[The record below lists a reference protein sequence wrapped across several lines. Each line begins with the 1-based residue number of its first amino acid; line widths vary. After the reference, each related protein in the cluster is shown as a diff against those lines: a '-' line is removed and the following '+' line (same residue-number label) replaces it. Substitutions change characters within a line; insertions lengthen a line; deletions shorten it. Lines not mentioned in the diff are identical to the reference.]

1 MTEFLRDKHIQYV
14 KDLDSK
20 ITQKSYEYWL
30 SEHLRMNG
38 LYWGVVVLVTL
49 DVLEETLP
57 KKDVFTYIESCWDST
72 QGGYGSFPGHD
83 AHILS
88 TLSAIQIQA
97 IYQKEVEELDFPHKN
112 EVVSYIKGLQ
122 RENGSFQGD
131 TFGEIDTRFTY
142 TAINALSILGELDTE
157 LVSKGVD
164 FIMKCENF
172 DGGFGMVPG
181 AESHAAQVFVCVATL
196 SITSSLHLIKN
207 KEILCEWLSERQVLP
222 SGGLNGR
229 PEKLPDVCYSWWVLS
244 SLSIL
249 DKLSWIDDKKL
260 KEYILGCQDELGGGF
275 CDRPGNQTDVF
286 HTCFGIA
293 GLSLLESLEQDSA
306 GGPVLNPVDP
316 TYCMPYSTT
325 KKFRKWPYDKK

>member
-1 MTEFLRDKHIQYV
+1 MTELLRDKHIQFV
-14 KDLDSK
+14 KDLDSSLSK
-20 ITQKSYEYWL
+20 KSYEYWL
-30 SEHLRMNG
+30 LEHLRMNG
-38 LYWGVVVLVTL
+38 LYWGVVALVTL
-49 DVLEETLP
+49 DALEETLA
-57 KKDVFTYIESCWDST
+57 KADVLAYIETCWDLK
-72 QGGYGSFPGHD
+72 QGGFGSFPGHD

-97 IYQKEVEELDFPHKN
+97 IYHQDGEEEYLHSKEVVL
-112 EVVSYIKGLQ
+112 YIKGLQ
-122 RENGSFQGD
+122 LENGSFQGD
-131 TFGEIDTRFTY
+131 TFGEVDTRFTY
-142 TAINALSILGELDTE
+142 TAINALSILGELDKE
-157 LVSKGVD
+157 LVNKAVE

-181 AESHAAQVFVCVATL
+181 AESHAAQVFVCLATL
-196 SITSSLHLIKN
+196 SITSSMHLIKN

-260 KEYILGCQDELGGGF
+260 KLYILSCQDEIGGGF

-293 GLSLLESLEQDSA
+293 GLSLLESMDQESMSA
-306 GGPVLNPVDP
+306 ALNPIDP
-316 TYCMPYSTT
+316 TYCMPFSVT
-325 KKFRKWPYDKK
+325 KRFKKWPYL